1 MSAFKYILLD
11 LDGTVIN
18 SAPGI
23 TNSVKYALVKSGAP
37 VPPYEVLR
45 GFIGPPLE
53 DGFCE
58 ICGFDR
64 QKAQKAVKYYR
75 EYYSKTGIFE
85 CSVYKG
91 VPELLSSLYSAGK
104 CLILATSKPEIYAGR
119 ILEHFSLKKYFCFIA
134 GATLDNKR
142 SSKSDVIAYA
152 VEKNGIADKR
162 AAVMIGDRHHD
173 IDGAKNNGISSVGVL
188 YGFGNRAEL
197 EAAGADYISETPEAL
212 LELLLQQTKNI

>member
-1 MSAFKYILLD
+1 M
-11 LDGTVIN
+11 
-18 SAPGI
+18 
-23 TNSVKYALVKSGAP
+23 
-37 VPPYEVLR
+37 
-45 GFIGPPLE
+45 
-53 DGFCE
+53 
-58 ICGFDR
+58 
-64 QKAQKAVKYYR
+64 
-75 EYYSKTGIFE
+75 
-85 CSVYKG
+85 
-91 VPELLSSLYSAGK
+91 PELLSALNGAGK
-104 CLILATSKPEIYAGR
+104 RIILATSKPEIYAGR